1 MLILLVDNNRFYI
14 SVLQQLIF
22 RAGFHRVEITD
33 SGLLCIKSLLEGNI
47 PDVIIIDELQCQPD
61 NLNVIENISISW
73 PEITIIILTGT
84 GRLVQ
89 PDYIAE
95 NEIILYMSK
104 QSITAESLS
113 EKLFD
118 IYIKKLSSS
127 KKSPVPQK

>member
-22 RAGFHRVEITD
+22 KAGFHRVEITD

-84 GRLVQ
+84 GKLVQ
-89 PDYIAE
+89 PDYLAE

-104 QSITAESLS
+104 QSLTAESLS

-118 IYIKKLSSS
+118 IYIKKLSAS
-127 KKSPVPQK
+127 KKSPVPQR